1 MESKEVDIC
10 LAILRDDLIAVKELL
25 NYVDINSVNNKGD
38 SLLMIAII
46 SHHFDIAKHLLDKGA
61 NPSIFNNYLQTPLSY
76 IKLITKFW
84 EGVEHPE
91 AEIFK
96 EILELLEGKIEKI

>member
-10 LAILRDDLIAVKELL
+10 LAILRDDLTRVKELL

-38 SLLMIAII
+38 SLLMIAVMSTNIDII
-46 SHHFDIAKHLLDKGA
+46 KYLLEKGA
-61 NPSIFNNYLQTPLSY
+61 KVVTFNKAGYTPLSY
-76 IKLITKFW
+76 IQYYVKRW

-96 EILELLEGKIEKI
+96 EILELLEEKI